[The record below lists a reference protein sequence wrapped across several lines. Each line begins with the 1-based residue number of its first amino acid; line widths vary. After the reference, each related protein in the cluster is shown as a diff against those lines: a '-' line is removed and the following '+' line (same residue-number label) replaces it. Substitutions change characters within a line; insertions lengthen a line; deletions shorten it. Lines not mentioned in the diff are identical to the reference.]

1 MKLNIALVVLLS
13 SFSASAIGQNPT
25 QVIDLSSPITANQP
39 PENNVISTADVRVAG
54 DSYYQSQVLQEEVQM
69 LRGMVEELTYEL
81 QQVKQRQMDD
91 YLDLDRRLGAV
102 IAGAP
107 VAQPAAA
114 QMATPDAGQDTF
126 DASNGSG
133 QSAEPVTVAPADTAA
148 MKTNYDNASDLLLKE
163 RDIEGAALAFKQH
176 VIDFPTSPYVANAYY
191 WLGEIY
197 LLQGQDELA
206 RQAFTAVVEQ
216 HATHGKAMDASF
228 KLGKI
233 YHQLGDDSRAR
244 ELLEIAAQST
254 GGAAKKAQS
263 YLNNNF

>member
-1 MKLNIALVVLLS
+1 MKSNIALVLLLS
-13 SFSASAIGQNPT
+13 SFSVTAIGQNPT
-25 QVIDLSSPITANQP
+25 PVVDLSSPITVAQP
-39 PENNVISTADVRVAG
+39 SEDNVIGSADVQVAG
-54 DSYYQSQVLQEEVQM
+54 NSYYQSQVLQEEVQM

-91 YLDLDRRLGAV
+91 YLDLDRRISAV
-102 IAGAP
+102 ISGAT

-114 QMATPDAGQDTF
+114 GQLASQDAMQATFMSPVGQP
-126 DASNGSG
+126 
-133 QSAEPVTVAPADTAA
+133 AEPATAAAAGTAA
-148 MKTNYDNASDLLLKE
+148 MKANYDNASDLLLKE

-176 VIDFPTSPYVANAYY
+176 IIDFPISPYVANAHY

-197 LLQGQDELA
+197 LLQGRDERA

-233 YHQLGDDSRAR
+233 YHQLGDDKRAR
-244 ELLEIAAQST
+244 ELLEIAALST